1 MIRSFRDVMKSLGLV
16 AITLVP
22 TSSCVTS
29 IDPGVELARRPSDD
43 KEYYKSYMEATRGGD
58 LIRDFGLSYSLRA
71 TYLYPGFRAQLARR
85 LQELYLQDAT
95 GAFSEANS
103 KSGFFVTVYGDE
115 RDSADLANTNH
126 WTILLE
132 GGKEGALRP
141 VLVRKITDKQRWR
154 NFFDSSTPW
163 STDYLVVFDVP
174 AANPGAENLVEK
186 PHAKLIIAHGEGK
199 ITMNW

>member
-1 MIRSFRDVMKSLGLV
+1 M
-16 AITLVP
+16 
-22 TSSCVTS
+22 
-29 IDPGVELARRPSDD
+29 
-43 KEYYKSYMEATRGGD
+43 
-58 LIRDFGLSYSLRA
+58 
-71 TYLYPGFRAQLARR
+71 
-85 LQELYLQDAT
+85 
-95 GAFSEANS
+95 
-103 KSGFFVTVYGDE
+103 TVYGDE

-186 PHAKLIIAHGEGK
+186 PHAKLVIAHGEGK